1 MYAFLVAIL
10 FGVIL
15 AFTTVSTGQI
25 ALVDRLTNRSD
36 EVTVDFYAYKKAI
49 HDFACTHAVDG
60 VIPDDELDA
69 QLGKT
74 IGGTQWHHYI
84 AGGRVYFYINDTE
97 KNRQLSA
104 GLTDRTDVM
113 QAVVMDASRN
123 TSLLNG
129 QHADIAIPNAVPG
142 GSIVLPMDISH
153 ICVLQT
159 DANDQATLSDGTVID
174 LCAQKVTAPN
184 GTVVTHYN
192 GTLGVNGITV
202 VSSVELADGTR
213 VTVNGYVFTR
223 DHSIRMTPSG
233 MQIDGIHYDWS
244 NRQGCGGTPS
254 TPATYENTGEVPTGG
269 GNTITDPTYDPT
281 AGDTGLEDPNDT
293 AETNTSETVAVNE
306 THQAVMQYVWG
317 PYDALD
323 DTYQAQ
329 VTKAELL
336 GASFPSGNVVLTDIT
351 VTLNWPESYQF
362 MVVNTEDAWTGGEQ
376 IVIVKTCAQNLTLR
390 GTELTGES
398 ITVDVPVC
406 GVITES
412 ETDTYLATVQA
423 IASPEVTVTVNVF
436 GTYTTDE
443 GGSDTYLEP

>member
-1 MYAFLVAIL
+1 MYAFLIAIL

-15 AFTTVSTGQI
+15 AITTVSTGQMQ
-25 ALVDRLTNRSD
+25 LVDRLTNRSD
-36 EVTVDFYAYKKAI
+36 EVTVDFYAYKKAV
-49 HDFACTHAVDG
+49 HDFVCTTQREG
-60 VIPDDELDA
+60 VIPDDELES

-84 AGGRVYFYINDTE
+84 AGGKVFFYINDTE

-129 QHADIAIPNAVPG
+129 QHADIAIPNAVPS

-184 GTVVTHYN
+184 GAVITHYN

-233 MQIDGIHYDWS
+233 MQIDGIHYDWAGRTS
-244 NRQGCGGTPS
+244 CGPTPS
-254 TPATYENTGEVPTGG
+254 TPATFETSGEVPTGG
-269 GNTITDPTYDPT
+269 GNTITDPTYDPN

-306 THQAVMQYVWG
+306 THQAVMHYVWG

-323 DTYQAQ
+323 ATYQAQ
-329 VTKAELL
+329 ITKSELL
-336 GASFPSGNVVLTDIT
+336 GESFPSSDVVLTDIT
-351 VTLNWPESYQF
+351 VTLNWPESVQF
-362 MVVNTEDAWTGGEQ
+362 MVVNQEASWTGGEQ
-376 IVIVKTCAQNLTLR
+376 IVIVKMCAQSLTLR
-390 GTELTGES
+390 GTELTEE
-398 ITVDVPVC
+398 TVTVNVPVC

-423 IASPEVTVTVNVF
+423 IGSPEVTVTVNVF

-443 GGSDTYLEP
+443 GGTDTYPDP